1 MSEATTSTTTETTKA
16 TKNRVDPYLPYWG
29 LVLDAFK
36 HNVNQLLG
44 AQQYPSRTAL
54 HAAYVSTVGD
64 ISAGTFAEWL
74 EQAGFKFNRT
84 VSITS
89 N

>member
-1 MSEATTSTTTETTKA
+1 MSEATTSTETTTKT

-36 HNVNQLLG
+36 HNVNQLLAG
-44 AQQYPSRTAL
+44 QQYPSRTAL

-74 EQAGFKFNRT
+74 EEAGFKFNRT